1 MLCSSP
7 CEEARD
13 DPLSPVLTSDQ
24 QSVPDLHQP
33 HQHPQHSSLDHSPN
47 LTPDW
52 AGNPT
57 PYSPQSLW
65 GSGYQTCNDQR
76 WTTINNLTEVL
87 IEKSWIRAKRSLE
100 NCLKSIWR

>member
-33 HQHPQHSSLDHSPN
+33 HQHPQHSSPDHSPN
-47 LTPDW
+47 LTPDS

-57 PYSPQSLW
+57 PNYCEVQVTKLVMTSAGQQSTISRSFW
-65 GSGYQTCNDQR
+65 SKKVESGQK
-76 WTTINNLTEVL
+76 EVWK
-87 IEKSWIRAKRSLE
+87 IV
-100 NCLKSIWR
+100 